1 MKVKIPGYIHL
12 LRLRQWHKN
21 LLVVAPLIAS
31 GNMLDQHLIPKLGFT
46 FFGFCILSSTIYVM
60 NDLKDIELDKK
71 SSANAHRPLPSGAIS
86 VNEAILVLI
95 LLILFDVFIFI
106 FLDTAIVI
114 CFLAY
119 GIINI
124 AYTFKLKNIPVVE
137 IFCVTS
143 GFLLRAFAGSLST
156 NTQLSQWFLLVL
168 SSGSIFLIVGKRISE
183 KRNQNSKDQ
192 RKVLE
197 LYSTYFLYAM
207 LAIAGATCVNSFA
220 LWSFNVA
227 NPNVYVKFSSIT
239 FSVCIFRYLW
249 HLDLSQNA
257 FGGKPEKQLF
267 EDFWLVASAITTGL
281 MVMSTHL

>member
-1 MKVKIPGYIHL
+1 LVAAPFVASDN
-12 LRLRQWHKN
+12 RLGH
-21 LLVVAPLIAS
+21 
-31 GNMLDQHLIPKLGFT
+31 DLIPVLGFT
-46 FFGFCILSSTIYVM
+46 FFGFCILSSTVYVI

-71 SSANAHRPLPSGAIS
+71 NSANAHRPLPSGAIS

-95 LLILFDVFIFI
+95 LLIIIDILILI
-106 FLDTAIVI
+106 FLDKPIVI

-124 AYTFKLKNIPVVE
+124 SYTFKLKNIPVVE
-137 IFCVTS
+137 IFCITS
-143 GFLLRAFAGSLST
+143 GFLLRALAGSIST

-183 KRNQNSKDQ
+183 KRNQDTRDQ

-197 LYSTYFLYAM
+197 LYSPYFLYAM

-227 NPNVYVKFSSIT
+227 DPNVYVKFSSVT
-239 FSVCIFRYLW
+239 FSICIFRYLW
-249 HLDLSQNA
+249 QLDLSQNA
-257 FGGKPEKQLF
+257 FGAKPEKQLF
-267 EDFWLVASAITTGL
+267 EDLWLVASAVTTGL
-281 MVMSTHL
+281 LVMSTRL

>member
-12 LRLRQWHKN
+12 LRIRQWHKN
-21 LLVVAPLIAS
+21 FLVVAPLIAS
-31 GNMLDQHLIPKLGFT
+31 GNSLDHQLIPMLGFT

-71 SSANAHRPLPSGAIS
+71 NSANVHRPLPSGAIS
-86 VNEAILVLI
+86 VKEAILVLI
-95 LLILFDVFIFI
+95 FLIILDLSISI
-106 FLDTAIVI
+106 FLDKVIVI
-114 CFLAY
+114 CFFAY
-119 GIINI
+119 VIINI

-137 IFCVTS
+137 IFCITS
-143 GFLLRAFAGSLST
+143 GFLLRALAGSIST

-183 KRNQNSKDQ
+183 KRNQNIKDQ
-192 RKVLE
+192 RNVLE

-227 NPNVYVKFSSIT
+227 DPNVYVKFSSIT
-239 FSVCIFRYLW
+239 FSICIFRYLW

-267 EDFWLVASAITTGL
+267 EDLWLVASAITTGL
-281 MVMSTHL
+281 LVMSTHL